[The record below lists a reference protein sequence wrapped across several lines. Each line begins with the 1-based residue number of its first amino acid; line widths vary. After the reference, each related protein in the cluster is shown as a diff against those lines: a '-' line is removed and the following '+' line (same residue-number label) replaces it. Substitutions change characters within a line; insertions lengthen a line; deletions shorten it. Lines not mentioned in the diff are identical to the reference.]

1 MFFIAIVINAQQIS
15 SRITENEW
23 KNDFIIPPHLK
34 AGSLIQYKEKYGKND
49 DLRNAYGLLLPSSRS
64 FNFSDI

>member
-1 MFFIAIVINAQQIS
+1 MINAQQIS
-15 SRITENEW
+15 NRITENEW

-49 DLRNAYGLLLPSSRS
+49 DLRNAYGLLLPS
-64 FNFSDI
+64 